1 VVSFISLSLKDTGSG
16 GKVIMALSFL
26 LFSNFLYE
34 IVMIITISRIVIFKE
49 ILHRKGPFYCFLGS
63 VTSNTEISKVNFP

>member
-1 VVSFISLSLKDTGSG
+1 
-16 GKVIMALSFL
+16 MALSFL
-26 LFSNFLYE
+26 VFSNFLYE